1 MPALQHDVVEG
12 RGTALGKSDEKYL
25 NIYSKKYLGL
35 LHPEAVL
42 HLVQDLG
49 GKIFQ
54 SLQLKIFQTH
64 LGIGHSRVGNS
75 AKGYQLGQED
85 SKTPHIRFDGKSKIS
100 FLVGKFS
107 HYKSLVSD
115 LE

>member
-1 MPALQHDVVEG
+1 MSDLVPALQHDVIESG
-12 RGTALGKSDEKYL
+12 RTA
-25 NIYSKKYLGL
+25 LGL